1 MIMIDSNCCGT
12 VHSLLIHGLR
22 MFILNFYLDLFGD
35 YILYFTFVRLFVRL
49 FDFTLLL
56 SPDYA

>member
-1 MIMIDSNCCGT
+1 MIMIDSCGT
-12 VHSLLIHGLR
+12 VHSLLIHGFS